1 MSISDT
7 LVVIIKA
14 FAVFSVLLFIGAFLR
29 AKIRLFQKLYLPACV
44 IGGFLGLIVGPNV
57 LNLIPV
63 SGDVMEVA
71 SSLPGVLIVPVLAAV
86 PMCMQRSGGI
96 DLRKQRDIITMFSI
110 LTGGCFLQFVI
121 GLLVN
126 LGYSAAGGESY
137 STFGLELAFGF
148 CGGHGM
154 AGSLGSALK
163 DLNAPYWEV
172 AQGVASTSATVGL
185 IGAIVVG
192 VVMHN
197 MAVRK
202 GYTSVMKGG
211 EGISEDFRLGYYRPV
226 DEKRPSLGVQTTISN
241 SIETLSLHMALLL
254 AASGGAYIIGN
265 WVSSLNIGI
274 LSAMSTWFYAMI
286 LMAVFW
292 MIIQAFKIDFLF
304 DEEVKNKITGFLS
317 DYIIVA
323 AIMSIPIDLVLT
335 YWIPMLIMFT
345 VGMAITIC
353 VCYFIGKKYFR
364 EYWFEK
370 VLGPFG
376 SNTGVYVSG
385 MLLTKMADPE
395 LRTPALKDYALG
407 YTLASF
413 VNTPLMA
420 LMVSVTFMQGPL
432 MGVFVA
438 LVISVI
444 CFIPIVLFCRR

>member
-163 DLNAPYWEV
+163 DLKAP
-172 AQGVASTSATVGL
+172 
-185 IGAIVVG
+185 
-192 VVMHN
+192 
-197 MAVRK
+197 
-202 GYTSVMKGG
+202 
-211 EGISEDFRLGYYRPV
+211 
-226 DEKRPSLGVQTTISN
+226 
-241 SIETLSLHMALLL
+241 
-254 AASGGAYIIGN
+254 
-265 WVSSLNIGI
+265 
-274 LSAMSTWFYAMI
+274 
-286 LMAVFW
+286 
-292 MIIQAFKIDFLF
+292 
-304 DEEVKNKITGFLS
+304 
-317 DYIIVA
+317 
-323 AIMSIPIDLVLT
+323 
-335 YWIPMLIMFT
+335 
-345 VGMAITIC
+345 
-353 VCYFIGKKYFR
+353 
-364 EYWFEK
+364 
-370 VLGPFG
+370 
-376 SNTGVYVSG
+376 
-385 MLLTKMADPE
+385 
-395 LRTPALKDYALG
+395 
-407 YTLASF
+407 
-413 VNTPLMA
+413 
-420 LMVSVTFMQGPL
+420 
-432 MGVFVA
+432 
-438 LVISVI
+438 
-444 CFIPIVLFCRR
+444 